1 MVSQN
6 NRTRLATDTA
16 LKYKL
21 KVLLFD
27 LLTGKDLFATI
38 QHVQQKGAA
47 MERLT
52 EIQQV
57 NSAIMFGDFTNDQ
70 LNSIIAAI
78 KFRRAQITKQQTRSL
93 RAGDSVKF
101 TSSRNGV
108 TYLGTVRK
116 VKLKYVLV
124 GTNNGVFNVPA
135 SMLEAV

>member
-1 MVSQN
+1 MS
-6 NRTRLATDTA
+6 LAT
-16 LKYKL
+16 
-21 KVLLFD
+21 
-27 LLTGKDLFATI
+27 
-38 QHVQQKGAA
+38 
-47 MERLT
+47 
-52 EIQQV
+52 IQQV
-57 NSAIMFGDFTNDQ
+57 NEAIMFGDFTNDQ

-78 KFRRAQITKQQTRSL
+78 KFRRAQITKQQTRAL